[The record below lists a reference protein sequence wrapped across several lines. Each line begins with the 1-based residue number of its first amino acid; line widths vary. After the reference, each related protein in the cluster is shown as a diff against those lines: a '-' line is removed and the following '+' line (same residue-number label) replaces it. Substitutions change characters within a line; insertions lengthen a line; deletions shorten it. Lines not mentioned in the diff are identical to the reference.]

1 MLNFTKTAQL
11 QTHYLRY
18 SKEVVTKTT
27 SIPRLSTSAVEW
39 KTTHYRTHRL
49 TSRCRSR
56 RKRRYWIEHSN
67 ETCSDD
73 RADTRDR
80 WICLSL
86 YRSTSSLMLSSFL
99 RRHRSTCWR
108 LSSMWASPI
117 AIAWLI
123 VVVEV
128 AHLRLDSP
136 GLDCCGWV
144 WLWVSLCCSETTLC
158 SISAAFVCLNPE
170 NH

>member
-39 KTTHYRTHRL
+39 KMTHYRTHRL

-108 LSSMWASPI
+108 LSSTWASPI